1 VCGALGERAGTREGA
16 SERDRER
23 HLGSVG
29 VPVRLPRATEP
40 NAKPFLWGPD
50 ARISRPGAW
59 RKFSESQRPNA

>member
-1 VCGALGERAGTREGA
+1 MCGALGERAGTREGA

-40 NAKPFLWGPD
+40 NAKPFL
-50 ARISRPGAW
+50 
-59 RKFSESQRPNA
+59 